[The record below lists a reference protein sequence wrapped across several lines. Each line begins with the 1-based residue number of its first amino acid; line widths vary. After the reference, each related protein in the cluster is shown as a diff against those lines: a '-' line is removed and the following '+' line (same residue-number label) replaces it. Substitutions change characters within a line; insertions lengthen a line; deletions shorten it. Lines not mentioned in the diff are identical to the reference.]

1 MLVKSLWW
9 LFLINS
15 LAIRGQ
21 SIKLEDPVIGTVYT
35 KADQEA
41 VFSNLDESIHLQ
53 QYFINFFAKNTAI
66 EHAAPCTLL
75 LTLTIDRNGYS
86 SLSRFSANDPSI
98 DLVPY
103 KLVECIERM
112 PKWIPATDRGKKV
125 NFQVILSLKTE
136 GQTVSVRQLKF

>member
-1 MLVKSLWW
+1 MSPFIYNNTLLT
-9 LFLINS
+9 FL
-15 LAIRGQ
+15 L
-21 SIKLEDPVIGTVYT
+21 
-35 KADQEA
+35 
-41 VFSNLDESIHLQ
+41 
-53 QYFINFFAKNTAI
+53 KNTAI

-86 SLSRFSANDPSI
+86 SLSRSSANDPSI